1 MNVSS
6 AASSEFFKNAT
17 KPEWRTESRP
27 VDLSDEQ
34 PAIFKRY
41 CQWLYTG
48 FIAPGLLAESS
59 SGCLAY
65 MYVLGEKIVD
75 HEFQNAVIQAIIS
88 DMDRMNVVPSL
99 RTIKIIYDGT
109 TEESA
114 ARRLLVDIAPP
125 EDFEMPSLRDD
136 VVPIQVGC
144 NKTSL
149 LRVHTTV
156 LTKSSELLKNVMKPE
171 WRTDFTKPIDMS
183 DMELTISEAYCGWL
197 YTGKIVHHEKGK
209 RHGFLSELYVLGER
223 LMDIAFQDVIVAAII
238 RFSIGSNIFP
248 VNDAIQTIYTGTPA
262 TSPARRLLVDFWVFN
277 AVPAYDGLENLT
289 KETCPEFVNDLVH
302 ELIVKRDRPANFVQ
316 RPWLAN
322 PESYRMDSGTR

>member
-1 MNVSS
+1 M
-6 AASSEFFKNAT
+6 AT
-17 KPEWRTESRP
+17 ATATTCST
-27 VDLSDEQ
+27 
-34 PAIFKRY
+34 A
-41 CQWLYTG
+41 
-48 FIAPGLLAESS
+48 
-59 SGCLAY
+59 
-65 MYVLGEKIVD
+65 KIV
-75 HEFQNAVIQAIIS
+75 
-88 DMDRMNVVPSL
+88 
-99 RTIKIIYDGT
+99 
-109 TEESA
+109 
-114 ARRLLVDIAPP
+114 LVAPP

-171 WRTDFTKPIDMS
+171 WRTDFTKPIDMHIA
-183 DMELTISEAYCGWL
+183 DGCTPGRL
-197 YTGKIVHHEKGK
+197 YITQKGK